1 MTEPRSDTYAL
12 RLSEAELARYAMMAE
27 LARTSEADLWQAA
40 GIAPGAAVADVGCG
54 PGALFSAIVAA
65 VGEQGSVTG
74 VDGDPDAVAQAQ
86 AFAAANGW
94 PQVRVQVGRADA
106 TGLEPGGFDT
116 VMMRHVLAHNGP
128 TEQPIVDH
136 LSTLVK
142 PGGCVYLVDIF
153 GPGFGVR
160 PRDDDVDDLNDAYV
174 RFHMAKGNDLQT
186 GLRLDTLLGNA
197 GLDVIA
203 YRGWYNIAKPMGQ
216 VRPPSWAAR
225 DAMVAAGVATAEDV
239 ARWDAA
245 LDRISAQSPTI
256 FAPMFGA
263 VGRRVP

>member
-40 GIAPGAAVADVGCG
+40 GIAPGAAV
-54 PGALFSAIVAA
+54 
-65 VGEQGSVTG
+65 
-74 VDGDPDAVAQAQ
+74 PDAVAQAQ

-136 LSTLVK
+136 LST
-142 PGGCVYLVDIF
+142 
-153 GPGFGVR
+153 
-160 PRDDDVDDLNDAYV
+160 
-174 RFHMAKGNDLQT
+174 
-186 GLRLDTLLGNA
+186 
-197 GLDVIA
+197 
-203 YRGWYNIAKPMGQ
+203 
-216 VRPPSWAAR
+216 
-225 DAMVAAGVATAEDV
+225 
-239 ARWDAA
+239 
-245 LDRISAQSPTI
+245 
-256 FAPMFGA
+256 
-263 VGRRVP
+263 